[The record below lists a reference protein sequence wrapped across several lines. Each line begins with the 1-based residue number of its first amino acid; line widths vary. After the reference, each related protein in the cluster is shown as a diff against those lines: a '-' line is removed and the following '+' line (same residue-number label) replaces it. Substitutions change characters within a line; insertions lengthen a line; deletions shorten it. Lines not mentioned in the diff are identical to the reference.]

1 MHKITRAIAI
11 VNPWKKEASEIAKE
25 IRAELLAKGVVCD
38 IYTYD
43 GISAENP
50 FDSYDFA
57 ITLGGDG
64 TVLFAAR
71 HCARKKIPVFPV
83 NLGEFGFIA
92 GIQPD
97 DWRTPLAEYLD
108 GTRYSDSRMLL
119 NARVERAGQTMFS
132 SDALNDAVVSGSG
145 IAKIVRLEVIFNGMS
160 FGTYKADGV
169 IVSTPT
175 GSTAYSA
182 ASGGPIVSP
191 DLSAFILNPICPV
204 SLSNRPIV
212 LSSTGT
218 LKITVLEIRHKEPIL
233 TIDGQEIY
241 PLQEGDSVFLNEA
254 PDRVRLIGCEAD
266 VFYTALRSKLNWS
279 GVALPFGGKP
289 ARTEARLRDAS
300 GDSHA

>member
-1 MHKITRAIAI
+1 MHKVERAIAI
-11 VNPWKKEASEIAKE
+11 INPWKTEAAGIAVE
-25 IRAELLAKGVVCD
+25 IRAMLQAKNVTCD

-43 GISAENP
+43 GISTENP

-71 HCARKKIPVFPV
+71 HCARKKIPIFPV

-97 DWRTPLAEYLD
+97 AWKEPLSEFLD
-108 GTRYSDSRMLL
+108 GTRYTDSRMLL

-132 SDALNDAVVSGSG
+132 SDALNDAVVAGSG
-145 IAKIVRLEVIFNGMS
+145 IAKIVRLEVLFNGIS
-160 FGTYKADGV
+160 FGTYKADGI
-169 IVSTPT
+169 IVATPT

-182 ASGGPIVSP
+182 ASGGPIVAP
-191 DLSAFILNPICPV
+191 DLSAFILNPVCPF

-212 LSSTGT
+212 LPSTGT
-218 LKITVLEIRHKEPIL
+218 LKITVLEMRHKETIL
-233 TIDGQEIY
+233 TVDGQEFFQ
-241 PLQEGDSVFLNEA
+241 LQEGDSVFVNEA
-254 PDRVRLIGCEAD
+254 PDRVRLIGCDAD

-279 GVALPFGGKP
+279 GVP
-289 ARTEARLRDAS
+289 S
-300 GDSHA
+300 SHNAVNGERHA